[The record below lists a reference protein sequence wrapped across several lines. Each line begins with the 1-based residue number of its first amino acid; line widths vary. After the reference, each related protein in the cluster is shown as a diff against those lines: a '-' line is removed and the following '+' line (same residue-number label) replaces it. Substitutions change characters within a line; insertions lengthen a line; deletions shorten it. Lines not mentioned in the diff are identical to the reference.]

1 MKSIEIKYPAGTDV
15 VVMNNNNIVQTKIR
29 AVQYSES
36 LEQSTDSDTGQVVE
50 NVRSSVIYSTLLS
63 PNKSLSEKDIAF
75 TKEELVSK
83 KFSN

>member
-15 VVMNNNNIVQTKIR
+15 VVMKNNNIVQTKIR

-36 LEQSTDSDTGQVVE
+36 LEQSTDSDTRQVVE
-50 NVRSSVIYSTLLS
+50 NVRSFVIYSTLLS
-63 PNKSLSEKDIAF
+63 PNKSLTEKDIAF

>member
-36 LEQSTDSDTGQVVE
+36 LEQSTDSDTRQVVE
-50 NVRSSVIYSTLLS
+50 NVRSFVIYSTLLS